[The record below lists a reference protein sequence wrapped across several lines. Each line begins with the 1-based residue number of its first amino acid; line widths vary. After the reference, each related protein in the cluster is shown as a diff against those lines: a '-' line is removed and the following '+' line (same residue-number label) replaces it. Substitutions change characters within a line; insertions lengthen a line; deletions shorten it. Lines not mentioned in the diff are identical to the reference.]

1 MPANPP
7 QWAGSSI
14 PFIGHLVG
22 LLQPGIGYFGIL
34 AEKHPYPIFS
44 LDLILSKIY
53 LAIQRNNKTITFDP
67 FITFTAER
75 IAGIHGSSLN
85 LLREKRAGGHGLNQ
99 AVVHA
104 MHPTLTG
111 RSLDRM
117 NERMARRLCPL
128 IDELAHCKTVDLYAC
143 TDASYGPLNPYQ
155 DRKIADAFW
164 AFETHLS
171 PVLAN
176 FLPWITARTAWK
188 GRETAVAALVKYF
201 ERHGHQG
208 GSELTQVRWRTMHEA
223 GLPVEDIARAE
234 VSMALG
240 LLSNTA
246 PASFWILYDLYSRP
260 ALLQEIRREIQAH
273 ALREILR
280 TRSTTAPTRIAT
292 QDVLVADKYLLQ
304 AGAVINMPGPS
315 LGRHNDSETNN
326 PRRTGGFMA
335 FGVSPV
341 ICPGRH
347 FASAEI
353 LGTVAMVVLRFDLV
367 PVEGVWPVPR
377 THSMAIAS
385 IMCPLKDPFNMR
397 VSPRQEYDGVRWDC
411 EVREGTGGFNLMVG

>member
-1 MPANPP
+1 MAHIIPTCSCGQGIYSSSKLVLASAVVALGYALSRSPKRDAREPPAVGGQQHPLYRTPGGIVTARDRVFWDFSVPSVSHLLLGPDIEQNLSGHVP
-7 QWAGSSI
+7 GS
-14 PFIGHLVG
+14 
-22 LLQPGIGYFGIL
+22 LLQ
-34 AEKHPYPIFS
+34 
-44 LDLILSKIY
+44 
-53 LAIQRNNKTITFDP
+53 AIQRNNKTITFDP

-128 IDELAHCKTVDLYAC
+128 IDELAHCKTVDLYAWC
-143 TDASYGPLNPYQ
+143 SRTITAAKHGCVVWAVEPLSGSKDCRCVLVGICSLDSKKKQNNPKLI
-155 DRKIADAFW
+155 RSR

-171 PVLAN
+171 PMLAN

-201 ERHGHQG
+201 ERNGHQG

-273 ALREILR
+273 ALRVNPD
-280 TRSTTAPTRIAT
+280 STTHTHHRYLRAARWLPAPRVDGPGDPAHAV
-292 QDVLVADKYLLQ
+292 DHRANAHRH
-304 AGAVINMPGPS
+304 AGC
-315 LGRHNDSETNN
+315 
-326 PRRTGGFMA
+326 PRRRQIPSPSRRRDQHA
-335 FGVSPV
+335 RAVS
-341 ICPGRH
+341 R
-347 FASAEI
+347 
-353 LGTVAMVVLRFDLV
+353 
-367 PVEGVWPVPR
+367 
-377 THSMAIAS
+377 
-385 IMCPLKDPFNMR
+385 
-397 VSPRQEYDGVRWDC
+397 SPQ
-411 EVREGTGGFNLMVG
+411 